1 MRTVTLL
8 GLVAIADAINK
19 NWASTTSVVAT
30 YGIVLIVAMV
40 MDIADFL
47 NNDKDK

>member
-19 NWASTTSVVAT
+19 NWCASTKTVAV
-30 YGIVLIVAMV
+30 YGIVMIVAII
-40 MDIADFL
+40 MDVFDFL
-47 NNDKDK
+47 TKDKEK